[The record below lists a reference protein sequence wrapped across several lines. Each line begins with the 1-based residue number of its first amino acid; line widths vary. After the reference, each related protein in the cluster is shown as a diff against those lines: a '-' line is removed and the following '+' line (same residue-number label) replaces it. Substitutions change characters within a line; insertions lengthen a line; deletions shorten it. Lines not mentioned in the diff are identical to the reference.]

1 MTKYIKSGII
11 YDTNEGII
19 LDGKKV
25 FNPDP
30 ELLLNA
36 GYSEYFGGEE
46 GESRTRIVN
55 LLSSHSSEAGQYY
68 YSDFLEFVDTNLTV
82 QEMKEEF
89 KRGVDLVFNII
100 HEETHEILDS
110 YRASSL
116 VNDLLYCSCIL
127 EKMNYETPG
136 SRKTLIL
143 RNDNNQGIY
152 ICAREDWTSF
162 FSPDLMSGD
171 VILPKQILLLLSP
184 SLTDSNLTPLQGT
197 DFVYIELRDDVTRI
211 NDLIDLVNKISSN
224 KQIQINLIKSI
235 DTNTGDI
242 DSVLLSLSSGL
253 INLQD
258 GENQYVLSGYSSIDS
273 KTYTLSLPAP
283 TNNVYNFTP
292 FISASGID
300 GLPTVTSSDNG
311 KVLQVV
317 DGAWELVTPLT
328 LYSGAGLPNNAQ
340 GNNGDIYIQT

>member
-11 YDTNEGII
+11 YDTNEGIV
-19 LDGKKV
+19 LNGKKV

-55 LLSSHSSEAGQYY
+55 LLSSHSSEVGQYY
-68 YSDFLEFVDTNLTV
+68 YSNFLEFVDTNLTV

-89 KRGVDLVFNII
+89 KKGVDLVFNII

-116 VNDLLYCSCIL
+116 VNDILYCSCIL
-127 EKMNYETPG
+127 EKMDYETPG
-136 SRKTLIL
+136 SRETLIL

-152 ICAREDWTSF
+152 TCAREDWTSF

-184 SLTDSNLTPLQGT
+184 SFTDSNLTPLQGT
-197 DFVYIELRDDVTRI
+197 DFVYIELCDDVSRI
-211 NDLIDLVNKISSN
+211 NDLIDLVNKISNN
-224 KQIQINLIKSI
+224 KQIQVNLIKSI

-242 DSVLLSLSSGL
+242 DLVLLSLSSGI
-253 INLQD
+253 INLQS
-258 GENQYVLSGYSSIDS
+258 GENRFVLSGYSLADE
-273 KTYTLSLPAP
+273 KMYTLSLPAP
-283 TNNVYNFTP
+283 SDNIYNFTP
-292 FISASGID
+292 YISSK
-300 GLPTVTSSDNG
+300 P
-311 KVLQVV
+311 
-317 DGAWELVTPLT
+317 
-328 LYSGAGLPNNAQ
+328 Y
-340 GNNGDIYIQT
+340 

>member
-30 ELLLNA
+30 ELLLNV

-89 KRGVDLVFNII
+89 RKGIDLVFNII
-100 HEETHEILDS
+100 HEETHEILES

-116 VNDLLYCSCIL
+116 VNDLLYCSYIL
-127 EKMNYETPG
+127 EKMDYETPG

-143 RNDNNQGIY
+143 RNDNSQGIY
-152 ICAREDWTSF
+152 TCSREDWTSF

-197 DFVYIELRDDVTRI
+197 DFVYVELHDSVSKI

-224 KQIQINLIKSI
+224 KQIQISLIKSI
-235 DTNTGDI
+235 DANTGDI
-242 DSVLLSLSSGL
+242 DLVLLSLSSGI
-253 INLQD
+253 INLQS
-258 GENQYVLSGYSSIDS
+258 GENRYILSGYSLADE
-273 KTYTLSLPAP
+273 KMYTLSLPAP
-283 TNNVYNFTP
+283 SDNIYNFTP
-292 FISASGID
+292 YISSK
-300 GLPTVTSSDNG
+300 P
-311 KVLQVV
+311 
-317 DGAWELVTPLT
+317 
-328 LYSGAGLPNNAQ
+328 Y
-340 GNNGDIYIQT
+340 